1 MSLNGGNIHAGGI
14 FFQSEDKKNGAGIR
28 AVNVDAARNH
38 FQLTISSWLSEPVP
52 SAAFLPLSSFPF
64 GPQE

>member
-28 AVNVDAARNH
+28 AINRHQREITSN
-38 FQLTISSWLSEPVP
+38 
-52 SAAFLPLSSFPF
+52 
-64 GPQE
+64 